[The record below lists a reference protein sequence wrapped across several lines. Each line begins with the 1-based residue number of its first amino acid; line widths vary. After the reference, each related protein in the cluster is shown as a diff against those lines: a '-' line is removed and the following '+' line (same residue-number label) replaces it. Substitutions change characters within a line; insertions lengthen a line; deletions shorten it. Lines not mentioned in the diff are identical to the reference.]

1 VIYQNVTQTFI
12 SGLIFILALMQPAAA
27 TIEIV
32 AKVNGKPITNYDV
45 EQRVNF
51 LTAITNIQLNDS
63 NRQRLET
70 DALQM
75 LIDEKLKLQAAQSI
89 DPNIAARSLP
99 TARGLVDSSFQQN
112 GKSGTEILRE
122 LNLDTASIQQKFVTD
137 LAWASFIQA
146 NFGERLGDLDA
157 KIDAEIAR
165 ITENAK
171 QPQIRLSELVL
182 VPEPDRPL
190 QDTIML
196 ANEIVSA
203 VTMGANFNAIAQQY
217 SVSGSAQNGGRIGWV
232 FENQLPATVVDALA
246 QIDIGGLTQP
256 LQQDGAVF
264 IFQKNGERKNGQIDP
279 SQDRVWLARAL
290 LPLTPDATNADRL
303 EAAARLERDAG
314 NVSSC
319 PDLTKLHDSYGSN
332 MQGALENIRVG
343 SLAPQMLTLVNE
355 LQPGIAS
362 APLSFSEGIAVF
374 MLCKREK
381 AQIALPSR
389 REIEQVIVEKFFGS
403 LGERYLLRLRR
414 AAVVE
419 RF

>member
-1 VIYQNVTQTFI
+1 MIYQSMTQTFI
-12 SGLIFILALMQPAAA
+12 SSLIFILALMQPATAA
-27 TIEIV
+27 IEIV

-51 LTAITNIQLNDS
+51 LTTITNIQLNDS
-63 NRQRLET
+63 NRQRLVT

-75 LIDEKLKLQAAQSI
+75 LVDEKLKLQAAQSVE
-89 DPNIAARSLP
+89 PNIAKRSLP
-99 TARGLVDSSFQQN
+99 TARELVNSSFQKN

-122 LNLDTASIQQKFVTD
+122 LNLDTASIQQKFIAD

-146 NFGERLGDLDA
+146 RFGERLGDIDA
-157 KIDAEIAR
+157 KIDIEIAR
-165 ITENAK
+165 IKENAK

-182 VPEPDRPL
+182 MPEPDRPL

-203 VTMGANFNAIAQQY
+203 VTNGANFNAIAQQY

-232 FENQLPATVVDALA
+232 FENQLPANVVDALA
-246 QIDIGGLTQP
+246 QVDIGGLTKP
-256 LQQDGAVF
+256 LRQDGAVF
-264 IFQKNGERKNGQIDP
+264 IFQKNGERKDGEVDP
-279 SQDRVWLARAL
+279 SQDLIWLARTL
-290 LPLTPDATNADRL
+290 IPLTPEATNADRL
-303 EAAARLERDAG
+303 EAAARLERDTG
-314 NVSSC
+314 NISSC
-319 PDLTKLHDSYGSN
+319 PDLVKLHDSYGSN
-332 MQGALENIRVG
+332 MQGTLENIRVG
-343 SLAPQMLTLVNE
+343 SLAPQMLTLVGE
-355 LQPGIAS
+355 LQPGTTS

-389 REIEQVIVEKFFGS
+389 REVKRVIVEKFFGS

-414 AAVVE
+414 AATVE